1 MPPQDLA
8 REPVNLGHIDRWL
21 RLLGFCTWA
30 FHGVSRLLTTSTTDS
45 LNRAWIVPWLL
56 FGVAFVAESFHRRL
70 PRILNLFLLGS
81 QTALGLLFSIEGL
94 KGFEGLTLA
103 IVAVQVPTV
112 LSLRSSVVW
121 TVAQI
126 IPLLAT
132 VYREK
137 TPLEMSEICGAY
149 GAFCAFALLAYWLH
163 QREQQARE
171 ELAGSH
177 ARLVATRGL
186 VVDQARQAERARMSR
201 ELHDSLGH
209 QLTTLSIQLQLAQKL
224 ATGPSA
230 EPLNHAQ
237 DITRAALLEVRRVV
251 SGDPADEEL
260 DLLSALQA
268 LAAGIPDPVIRVEVK
283 VDAIAPEPQGE
294 LGGEL
299 GPVFFRC
306 IQEAVTNSLKHAA
319 AKHIDIELQRTEG
332 QFAAR
337 VRDDGHG
344 GSLVPGHGLRGIEQR
359 MAEIGGVAH
368 FVTKPG
374 LGFEVSL
381 QAPLAGGSAGDTE

>member
-1 MPPQDLA
+1 MPPQGLA

-70 PRILNLFLLGS
+70 PRIVNLLLLGS

-103 IVAVQVPTV
+103 IVAVQVPTI

-121 TVAQI
+121 TVAQV

-186 VVDQARQAERARMSR
+186 VIDQARQAERARMSR

-224 ATGPSA
+224 ATGPEA

-251 SGDPADEEL
+251 SGQRADEEF
-260 DLLSALQA
+260 DLLGALHA
-268 LAAGIPDPVIRVEVK
+268 LAAGIPDPAIRVEAK
-283 VDAIAPEPQGE
+283 VDAIAPELQGE
-294 LGGEL
+294 LGA
-299 GPVFFRC
+299 VFFRC
-306 IQEAVTNSLKHAA
+306 IQEAVTNSLKHAG
-319 AKHIDIELQRTEG
+319 AKHIDIELHRTEG
-332 QFAAR
+332 QFEAW
-337 VRDDGHG
+337 VRDDGRG
-344 GSLVPGHGLRGIEQR
+344 GSLLRGHGLRGMEQR
-359 MAEIGGVAH
+359 MAEVAGVAR

-381 QAPLAGGSAGDTE
+381 QAPLNGGSSK

>member
-1 MPPQDLA
+1 MPSQGLA

-30 FHGVSRLLTTSTTDS
+30 FHGVSRLLAPSATDA
-45 LNRAWIVPWLL
+45 LGDAHGRAWVLPWLL

-81 QTALGLLFSIEGL
+81 QTALALLFSIEGL

-112 LSLRSSVVW
+112 LSLPSSVLW

-132 VYREK
+132 VVRDK
-137 TPLEMSEICGAY
+137 TPLEMSQICGAY
-149 GAFCAFALLAYWLH
+149 SAFCAFALLAYWLH

-177 ARLVATRGL
+177 ARLVTTRGL
-186 VVDQARQAERARMSR
+186 VIDQARQAERSRMSR

-224 ATGPSA
+224 AVGPNT

-237 DITRAALLEVRRVV
+237 DITRAALREVRRVV
-251 SGDPADEEL
+251 SGERTDEEF
-260 DLLSALQA
+260 DLLSTLHA
-268 LAAGIPDPVIRVEVK
+268 LAAGIPEPVIRVEAK
-283 VDAIAPEPQGE
+283 GKAIGHD
-294 LGGEL
+294 LGTEL

-306 IQEAVTNSLKHAA
+306 IQEAVTNSLKHAG

-332 QFAAR
+332 ELAAR
-337 VRDDGHG
+337 IRDDGRG
-344 GSLVPGHGLRGIEQR
+344 QASFVPGHGLRGIEQR
-359 MAEIGGVAH
+359 MAEVGGVAH

-381 QAPLAGGSAGDTE
+381 QAPLSDVSQ